1 MSVALED
8 ALFQGFMAVVFI
20 SIILAIIVAILKI
33 RKRWNDV
40 SRKEMEKTIMKVYM
54 TYNLQLYH
62 GGCQPFRRGCYLKPV
77 LLS

>member
-40 SRKEMEKTIMKVYM
+40 SRKEMGKTSRKEG
-54 TYNLQLYH
+54 TDAQ
-62 GGCQPFRRGCYLKPV
+62 
-77 LLS
+77 

>member
-8 ALFQGFMAVVFI
+8 ALFQGLMAVFFI

-40 SRKEMEKTIMKVYM
+40 SCKKMKKTSRKEDTDA
-54 TYNLQLYH
+54 Q
-62 GGCQPFRRGCYLKPV
+62 
-77 LLS
+77 

>member
-8 ALFQGFMAVVFI
+8 ALFQGFMVVVFI

-40 SRKEMEKTIMKVYM
+40 SRKEMEKTIMKEYM
-54 TYNLQLYH
+54 IYNLLLCREEYL
-62 GGCQPFRRGCYLKPV
+62 PFRKANCLKLV

>member
-1 MSVALED
+1 MSIALED

-40 SRKEMEKTIMKVYM
+40 SRKEMEKTSRKED
-54 TYNLQLYH
+54 TDAQ
-62 GGCQPFRRGCYLKPV
+62 
-77 LLS
+77 

>member
-8 ALFQGFMAVVFI
+8 ALFQGFIAVIFI

-40 SRKEMEKTIMKVYM
+40 SRKEMEKTSRKED
-54 TYNLQLYH
+54 TDTRS
-62 GGCQPFRRGCYLKPV
+62 RR
-77 LLS
+77 S

>member
-62 GGCQPFRRGCYLKPV
+62 GGCLPFRRGCYLKLV